1 MKPKSN
7 YTRVMAGFYIFLCL
21 IASLILGEIIYF
33 VAIVPLISNH
43 IWLPFINIIWI
54 YIVAVIYYKLTR
66 RYTKWWKKL
75 ENKHPPLYQM
85 VEKTGKQT
93 ITLMPIIVNLDV
105 MMAKRKVSL
114 GELAERVDLTPANLS
129 ILKTGKAKAVR
140 FSTLE
145 AICKELDCQPGD
157 ILEYRAEE

>member
-33 VAIVPLISNH
+33 VVIVPLISNPV
-43 IWLPFINIIWI
+43 WLPFINIIWI

-75 ENKHPPLYQM
+75 ENKQ
-85 VEKTGKQT
+85 
-93 ITLMPIIVNLDV
+93 
-105 MMAKRKVSL
+105 
-114 GELAERVDLTPANLS
+114 
-129 ILKTGKAKAVR
+129 
-140 FSTLE
+140 
-145 AICKELDCQPGD
+145 
-157 ILEYRAEE
+157 

>member
-54 YIVAVIYYKLTR
+54 YIDDGETESFVR
-66 RYTKWWKKL
+66 RACRAGGPYSGKPF
-75 ENKHPPLYQM
+75 HP
-85 VEKTGKQT
+85 E
-93 ITLMPIIVNLDV
+93 D
-105 MMAKRKVSL
+105 RKSQSGALLHL
-114 GELAERVDLTPANLS
+114 GSDL
-129 ILKTGKAKAVR
+129 
-140 FSTLE
+140 
-145 AICKELDCQPGD
+145 
-157 ILEYRAEE
+157 

>member
-54 YIVAVIYYKLTR
+54 YIVAVR
-66 RYTKWWKKL
+66 RACRAGGPYSGKPF
-75 ENKHPPLYQM
+75 HPEDRKSQSGALLHLGSHLQRTELPARRHTGIPGGRRVILY
-85 VEKTGKQT
+85 
-93 ITLMPIIVNLDV
+93 
-105 MMAKRKVSL
+105 
-114 GELAERVDLTPANLS
+114 
-129 ILKTGKAKAVR
+129 
-140 FSTLE
+140 
-145 AICKELDCQPGD
+145 
-157 ILEYRAEE
+157 